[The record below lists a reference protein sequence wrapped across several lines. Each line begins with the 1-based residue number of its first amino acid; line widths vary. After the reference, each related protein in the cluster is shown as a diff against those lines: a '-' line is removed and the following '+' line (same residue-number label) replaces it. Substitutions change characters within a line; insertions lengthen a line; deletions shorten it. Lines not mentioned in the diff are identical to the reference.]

1 MTVEEIERLL
11 AEFYEGNTNEQ
22 EEELLKEAFRTEE
35 VPEHLQKDK
44 KLFLSFFPG
53 KVVDNVPA
61 GLEDKLSRMIDE
73 KAEEEQRFFHRNK
86 AKRNWRWIGGIAAT
100 ILVLVGVGYGITNMG
115 EDMRPPTPQDT
126 FSDPEAAYKALQAT
140 LIEVSA
146 NLNKGIE
153 QIEET
158 RIDVTKVNQEVRK
171 EIQQESDMKTMKI
184 ILAGVLLM
192 LPLLCQAQKNLF
204 NKYGDM
210 KGVSSVYISKAMI
223 ETNPNLFT
231 KDVYIGKVSGQLNSV
246 QVLSTM
252 DNNVKKEMRKDL
264 RSLVQSSRYELL
276 MKQKG
281 TVSSSEFYM
290 SRKGEK
296 VKELIMIVDGAAT
309 LKFVYLEGD
318 MTLKDIQNIMMY
330 QNTSWNGNNVN
341 IQLPDINWAEIEKLK
356 NRDWLGELKHSQE
369 LALKGLENVAKLKD
383 NKYLKEQ
390 MDTDTWKRFEKS
402 MEALEERLEKME

>member
-1 MTVEEIERLL
+1 
-11 AEFYEGNTNEQ
+11 
-22 EEELLKEAFRTEE
+22 
-35 VPEHLQKDK
+35 
-44 KLFLSFFPG
+44 
-53 KVVDNVPA
+53 
-61 GLEDKLSRMIDE
+61 
-73 KAEEEQRFFHRNK
+73 
-86 AKRNWRWIGGIAAT
+86 
-100 ILVLVGVGYGITNMG
+100 
-115 EDMRPPTPQDT
+115 
-126 FSDPEAAYKALQAT
+126 
-140 LIEVSA
+140 
-146 NLNKGIE
+146 
-153 QIEET
+153 
-158 RIDVTKVNQEVRK
+158 
-171 EIQQESDMKTMKI
+171 MKTMKI

-402 MEALEERLEKME
+402 MEALEERLEKMELEAVTFLGKLANRMFCFSIGKFFCYLSFLNSAKISPSSSSASSGLSRMTCLAASRPWAIFVSL

>member
-1 MTVEEIERLL
+1 
-11 AEFYEGNTNEQ
+11 
-22 EEELLKEAFRTEE
+22 
-35 VPEHLQKDK
+35 
-44 KLFLSFFPG
+44 
-53 KVVDNVPA
+53 
-61 GLEDKLSRMIDE
+61 
-73 KAEEEQRFFHRNK
+73 
-86 AKRNWRWIGGIAAT
+86 
-100 ILVLVGVGYGITNMG
+100 
-115 EDMRPPTPQDT
+115 
-126 FSDPEAAYKALQAT
+126 
-140 LIEVSA
+140 
-146 NLNKGIE
+146 
-153 QIEET
+153 
-158 RIDVTKVNQEVRK
+158 
-171 EIQQESDMKTMKI
+171 MKTMKI

-330 QNTSWNGNNVN
+330 QNTSWNGNN
-341 IQLPDINWAEIEKLK
+341 
-356 NRDWLGELKHSQE
+356 GEMKHSQE

>member
-1 MTVEEIERLL
+1 
-11 AEFYEGNTNEQ
+11 
-22 EEELLKEAFRTEE
+22 
-35 VPEHLQKDK
+35 
-44 KLFLSFFPG
+44 
-53 KVVDNVPA
+53 
-61 GLEDKLSRMIDE
+61 
-73 KAEEEQRFFHRNK
+73 
-86 AKRNWRWIGGIAAT
+86 
-100 ILVLVGVGYGITNMG
+100 
-115 EDMRPPTPQDT
+115 
-126 FSDPEAAYKALQAT
+126 
-140 LIEVSA
+140 
-146 NLNKGIE
+146 
-153 QIEET
+153 
-158 RIDVTKVNQEVRK
+158 
-171 EIQQESDMKTMKI
+171 MKTMKM

-210 KGVSSVYISKAMI
+210 KGVSSVYISQAMI

>member
-1 MTVEEIERLL
+1 
-11 AEFYEGNTNEQ
+11 
-22 EEELLKEAFRTEE
+22 
-35 VPEHLQKDK
+35 
-44 KLFLSFFPG
+44 
-53 KVVDNVPA
+53 
-61 GLEDKLSRMIDE
+61 
-73 KAEEEQRFFHRNK
+73 
-86 AKRNWRWIGGIAAT
+86 
-100 ILVLVGVGYGITNMG
+100 
-115 EDMRPPTPQDT
+115 
-126 FSDPEAAYKALQAT
+126 
-140 LIEVSA
+140 
-146 NLNKGIE
+146 
-153 QIEET
+153 
-158 RIDVTKVNQEVRK
+158 
-171 EIQQESDMKTMKI
+171 MKTMKM

-390 MDTDTWKRFEKS
+390 MDTDTWKRLKKYGGFGRTFGKDGIGSGNLLGNLPIECFVFLLASFCYLSFLNSAKIS
-402 MEALEERLEKME
+402 PSSSSASSGLSRMTCLAASRPWAIFVSL

>member
-1 MTVEEIERLL
+1 
-11 AEFYEGNTNEQ
+11 
-22 EEELLKEAFRTEE
+22 
-35 VPEHLQKDK
+35 
-44 KLFLSFFPG
+44 
-53 KVVDNVPA
+53 
-61 GLEDKLSRMIDE
+61 
-73 KAEEEQRFFHRNK
+73 
-86 AKRNWRWIGGIAAT
+86 
-100 ILVLVGVGYGITNMG
+100 
-115 EDMRPPTPQDT
+115 
-126 FSDPEAAYKALQAT
+126 
-140 LIEVSA
+140 
-146 NLNKGIE
+146 
-153 QIEET
+153 
-158 RIDVTKVNQEVRK
+158 
-171 EIQQESDMKTMKI
+171 MKTMKM

-318 MTLKDIQNIMMY
+318 MTLKDIQN
-330 QNTSWNGNNVN
+330 
-341 IQLPDINWAEIEKLK
+341 
-356 NRDWLGELKHSQE
+356 RDWLGELKHSQE

-390 MDTDTWKRFEKS
+390 MDTDTWKGFEKS